1 LQLLGENGIGP
12 AEGYPDEPAHKQR
25 ILGISMRREP
35 ARFLLCDASMNVL
48 FASPDVDP
56 ALLSV
61 DTLKPLQLACR
72 ELRVTGKT
80 MYQAFD
86 NDTVLRIVPLG
97 AKLFGCVAIFIDA
110 FSRRGSVFEAAKLY
124 GLTKRESEVL
134 QLLIRGNT
142 NPEIANELCVA
153 ESTAGDHI
161 KSLMR
166 KTKSTKRVQLLGKVF
181 NLQHDILPDE
191 LLEES

>member
-1 LQLLGENGIGP
+1 
-12 AEGYPDEPAHKQR
+12 
-25 ILGISMRREP
+25 
-35 ARFLLCDASMNVL
+35 
-48 FASPDVDP
+48 
-56 ALLSV
+56 
-61 DTLKPLQLACR
+61 
-72 ELRVTGKT
+72 

-166 KTKSTKRVQLLGKVF
+166 KTKSTKRVQLLIVSRGVVY
-181 NLQHDILPDE
+181 E
-191 LLEES
+191 

>member
-1 LQLLGENGIGP
+1 
-12 AEGYPDEPAHKQR
+12 
-25 ILGISMRREP
+25 
-35 ARFLLCDASMNVL
+35 
-48 FASPDVDP
+48 VDP